1 MRAARAV
8 NKPAVFKLGVAD
20 KRLVKGNIL
29 KDNIAGFKPGQD
41 RLLQV
46 NTLPDGAGLK
56 PQVSKIEPRQIRP

>member
-1 MRAARAV
+1 MD
-8 NKPAVFKLGVAD
+8 KPATFKLCIAD

-46 NTLPDGAGLK
+46 NAMPDGAGLK
-56 PQVSKIEPRQIRP
+56 SKVSKIEPRQIGP